1 MYRQEIITLFIIVNM
16 DFAGNWIIRKY
27 LSGLLYIRE

>member
-1 MYRQEIITLFIIVNM
+1 MYRQEIITLFIIVSM
-16 DFAGNWIIRKY
+16 DFAGNWIIREY